1 MICTACNTL
10 EPIQMLM
17 NTTQCIH
24 CGGRMEFTRNH
35 GHFMSTEELQ
45 SIREQNATERKIQQ
59 HYGPPSNT
67 GLGDVTGEPQNNGFW
82 GMPDPDYKEEQINIA
97 DWSGET
103 YDDDPDVGF

>member
-17 NTTQCIH
+17 NTTQCLH
-24 CGGRMEFTRNH
+24 CGGRMEFTGRH
-35 GHFMSTEELQ
+35 GRFLTTAELQ
-45 SIREQNATERKIQQ
+45 SIREQNTREKDTTHHI
-59 HYGPPSNT
+59 YT

-82 GMPDPDYKEEQINIA
+82 GMPDPDHKEEQINIA